1 MIDIIIPSMLGGK
14 TLEALVCNLIDQ
26 GFNKEK
32 IFVIRD
38 GLDPA
43 WKDISLDVNVIK
55 TKRRL
60 GFSGACDFGI
70 RNSNAEHVLLLND
83 DLTLSKNFHSAIHEY
98 KSVEPFLGFRVLSL
112 EFSIWQSPT
121 KEICSYN

>member
-1 MIDIIIPSMLGGK
+1 MIDVIIPSMLGGK
-14 TLEALVCNLIDQ
+14 NLEVLVSNLIDQ

-38 GLDPA
+38 GSDPA
-43 WKDISLDVNVIK
+43 WKDVPLDVNIVK

-70 RNSNAEHVLLLND
+70 RNSNAEHILLLND
-83 DLTLSKNFHSAIHEY
+83 DLTLSQNFHSAIHKH
-98 KSVEPFLGFRVLSL
+98 KSLEPFL
-112 EFSIWQSPT
+112 
-121 KEICSYN
+121 